1 MVVGRRICYSCN
13 VCVSIFTYRSSTVG
27 IPEEF
32 VQGALELRLRGDP
45 AARQETHRSAG
56 TRHWERSE
64 PAVSAEDVLCALNIS
79 WLSCLV
85 LEAICCA
92 FRRRSGGGRAAVR
105 LCSWAVSARSDRV
118 AVNGPPKRSESTRRG
133 GQRVPAEAVNCVPTS
148 GSGLQGKAGS
158 AGKRAAGGCLGRR
171 VLCAGC
177 EPACPMARRKSAYA
191 CSMRSRALA
200 EICDIKNA
208 PVHR

>member
-1 MVVGRRICYSCN
+1 MGRRICYSCN

-133 GQRVPAEAVNCVPTS
+133 GQLCPHKWVRAARKSWQC
-148 GSGLQGKAGS
+148 GKAGCR
-158 AGKRAAGGCLGRR
+158 GLPGT
-171 VLCAGC
+171 
-177 EPACPMARRKSAYA
+177 A
-191 CSMRSRALA
+191 CSLRGLRTCVSDGEEEERVCVLDALA
-200 EICDIKNA
+200 SSCRNL
-208 PVHR
+208 